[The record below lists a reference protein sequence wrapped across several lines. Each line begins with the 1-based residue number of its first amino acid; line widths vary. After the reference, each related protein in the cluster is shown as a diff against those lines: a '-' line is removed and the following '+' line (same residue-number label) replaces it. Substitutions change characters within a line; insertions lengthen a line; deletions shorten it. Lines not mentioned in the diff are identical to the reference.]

1 MEGVQ
6 RDATEI
12 RRDIKRQ
19 RCLSRALLRAI
30 RAAPSRQPIEDVR
43 QDRQAGAAFCKAE
56 DAVKSLSEDMTGV
69 RRPLPR

>member
-1 MEGVQ
+1 MKGVHGGRS

-43 QDRQAGAAFCKAE
+43 QDRQAGAAFCQ
-56 DAVKSLSEDMTGV
+56 G
-69 RRPLPR
+69 